1 MKSFVPF
8 AMAVAAIAVAVPP
21 GAAQVNDPGRLYGRV
36 VTMDGEEFEG
46 FIRWSGNEGHWT
58 DHIDATKRLPRR
70 FRREAERLSG
80 DRGDRR
86 RGIRVLG
93 VRVGWD
99 SDVRWASSASS
110 VIRFGHIQRMD
121 VLDDSHALF
130 ILKSGEEQELSG
142 SSDLG
147 RRLKLVV
154 QDANG
159 SEAEVE
165 WDDLDFVEFLPAPR
179 STESPFGARLYG
191 VLTTRGGEEYEG
203 WITWDRDEI
212 FAVDELDG
220 REGRRRHSVP
230 FGEIALIER
239 GSSSRAYVTLRDGRE
254 LELRGS
260 NDVNRENRGIFIS
273 DLGIGRVEVKWNEF
287 REVRFTDPPDNLSY
301 ESLDGGHRL
310 RGTVYAEDGESYTG
324 AIRWDNDEQWSWE
337 ALDGESR
344 DVELDVEFGL
354 IRSISRVSARSA
366 RVTLLDGRE
375 FVMRGSNDVNDEN
388 KGIFIELDDG
398 GTVMLD
404 WDEFE
409 RVEFQH

>member
-1 MKSFVPF
+1 MRSIVRF
-8 AMAVAAIAVAVPP
+8 AIVVAALAVVAPL
-21 GAAQVNDPGRLYGRV
+21 GAQVNDPGRLYGRV
-36 VTMDGEEFEG
+36 MTMDGEEFEG
-46 FIRWSGNEGHWT
+46 FIRWGGNEGHWT
-58 DHIDATKRLPRR
+58 DHIDATKHLPRR

-80 DRGDRR
+80 DRSDRR

-99 SDVRWASSASS
+99 NDRRWTSSASS
-110 VIRFGHIQRMD
+110 VIRFGHIRRMEI
-121 VLDDSHALF
+121 LDDNYALF
-130 ILKSGEEQELSG
+130 VLKSGEEQELSG

-147 RRLKLVV
+147 RSLKLVV
-154 QDANG
+154 QEANG
-159 SEAEVE
+159 GEVE
-165 WDDLDFVEFLPAPR
+165 LEWDELDFVEFLPAPR

-191 VLTTRGGEEYEG
+191 VLTARGGEEYEG

-220 REGRRRHSVP
+220 RDGRRRRSVP
-230 FGEIALIER
+230 FGEIASIER
-239 GSSSRAYVTLRDGRE
+239 GSSSRAQVTLRDGRE
-254 LELRGS
+254 LELSGT
-260 NDVNRENRGIFIS
+260 NDVNRENRGIFIG
-273 DLGIGRVEVKWNEF
+273 DPGIGRVEVKWNEF
-287 REVRFTDPPDNLSY
+287 REVRFTDPPDNMTY

-310 RGTVYAEDGESYTG
+310 RGTVIAEDGASYTG

-344 DVELDVEFGL
+344 DVQLDVEFGL
-354 IRSISRVSARSA
+354 IRSISYVSVRSA

-388 KGIFIELDDG
+388 KGIFIELDDVEM
-398 GTVMLD
+398 VMLD